1 MVKKLLFLVFTISM
15 IGYSND
21 LKAQD
26 PAYSQF
32 FASPVYLNPAL
43 AGSNG
48 CPRIS
53 LNHRNQWPGIGNSYV
68 TYSATYDQFVD
79 KLNGGIGVGIT
90 KDVAGE
96 GKLNTTQI
104 NLDYA
109 YRIKVSKKFEI
120 SVALEGAYRQLGV
133 DWEEL
138 TFSDQID
145 PQLGFILPT
154 DEQIGQYSSNK
165 GFADF
170 STGFMAFGSA
180 NNKFDYYFGAAA
192 HHITQPDQGLIS
204 VSKLPMKIT
213 ANIGA
218 SFPLNQYGTYRTNSG
233 NRSKK
238 AAILSPNILFLQQQD
253 FMQINYGMY
262 ITKGPVVGGLWARQ
276 SAENFDAFII
286 LIGMEQASWKFGYS
300 YDVTISA
307 LGNVNTRG
315 SHELSFAYKL
325 PCSNRGKS
333 YSTINCPNF

>member
-1 MVKKLLFLVFTISM
+1 M

>member
-1 MVKKLLFLVFTISM
+1 MIKKLLFLVFTLSF
-15 IGYSND
+15 IGFSSD

-43 AGSNG
+43 AGSNV

-96 GKLNTTQI
+96 GNLNTTQI

-109 YRIKVSKKFEI
+109 YRIKVSKKFEV

-133 DWEEL
+133 DWNEL

-145 PQLGFILPT
+145 PQLGFVLPT
-154 DEQIGQYSSNK
+154 DEQIGQYATNK

-180 NNKFDYYFGAAA
+180 NNNLDYYFGIAA

-238 AAILSPNILFLQQQD
+238 AAIISPNILFLQQQD

-262 ITKGPVVGGLWARQ
+262 ITKGPIVGGLWARQ
-276 SAENFDAFII
+276 SSENFDAFII
-286 LIGMEQASWKFGYS
+286 LIGMEQANWKFGYS
-300 YDVTISA
+300 YDVTVST

-325 PCSNRGKS
+325 PCRIRGKS